1 MFGTLCG
8 KDKTEVLF
16 MKIRNIVKEQQED
29 VHIEIGAYEMIIEK
43 RYRVVSFINDL
54 LLGVLY
60 FIGSILFL
68 TDVSQAVS
76 ISFFLAGSIMMI
88 IRAGLNILKDLHVK
102 KITGTKRE

>member
-1 MFGTLCG
+1 
-8 KDKTEVLF
+8 
-16 MKIRNIVKEQQED
+16 MKIRNIVREQQED
-29 VHIEIGAYEMIIEK
+29 VHIEIGDYEMIIEK
-43 RYRVVSFINDL
+43 RYRLVSFINDL

>member
-1 MFGTLCG
+1 
-8 KDKTEVLF
+8 
-16 MKIRNIVKEQQED
+16 
-29 VHIEIGAYEMIIEK
+29 MIIEK

-88 IRAGLNILKDLHVK
+88 IRAGLNILKDLHIN
-102 KITGTKRE
+102 KITGPKKE

>member
-1 MFGTLCG
+1 
-8 KDKTEVLF
+8 

-68 TDVSQAVS
+68 TDISQAVS

-102 KITGTKRE
+102 KIIGTKRE

>member
-1 MFGTLCG
+1 
-8 KDKTEVLF
+8 

>member
-1 MFGTLCG
+1 
-8 KDKTEVLF
+8 
-16 MKIRNIVKEQQED
+16 MKIRNIVSEQQED
-29 VHIEIGAYEMIIEK
+29 VHIEIGDYEMIIEK

-68 TDVSQAVS
+68 TNVSQAVS

-88 IRAGLNILKDLHVK
+88 IRAGLNILKDLHVN

>member
-1 MFGTLCG
+1 
-8 KDKTEVLF
+8 
-16 MKIRNIVKEQQED
+16 MKIRNIVREQQED
-29 VHIEIGAYEMIIEK
+29 VHIEIGDYEMIIEK

-68 TDVSQAVS
+68 TDASQAVS

-88 IRAGLNILKDLHVK
+88 IRAGLNILKDLHIN
-102 KITGTKRE
+102 KITGTKKK

>member
-1 MFGTLCG
+1 
-8 KDKTEVLF
+8 

-29 VHIEIGAYEMIIEK
+29 VHIEISAYEMIIEK

>member
-1 MFGTLCG
+1 
-8 KDKTEVLF
+8 

-68 TDVSQAVS
+68 TDISQAVS

>member
-1 MFGTLCG
+1 
-8 KDKTEVLF
+8 
-16 MKIRNIVKEQQED
+16 MKIRNIVREQQED
-29 VHIEIGAYEMIIEK
+29 VHIEIGDYEMIIEK

>member
-1 MFGTLCG
+1 MFDTLCG

>member
-1 MFGTLCG
+1 
-8 KDKTEVLF
+8 
-16 MKIRNIVKEQQED
+16 MKIRNIVREQQEN
-29 VHIEIGAYEMIIEK
+29 VHIEIGDYEMIIEK
-43 RYRVVSFINDL
+43 RYRVVSLINDL

-88 IRAGLNILKDLHVK
+88 IRAGLNILKDLHVN
-102 KITGTKRE
+102 KITGTKRQ

>member
-1 MFGTLCG
+1 
-8 KDKTEVLF
+8 
-16 MKIRNIVKEQQED
+16 MKIRNIVREQQED
-29 VHIEIGAYEMIIEK
+29 VHIEIGDYEMIIEK

-68 TDVSQAVS
+68 TNVSQAVS

-88 IRAGLNILKDLHVK
+88 IRAGLNILKDLHVN

>member
-1 MFGTLCG
+1 
-8 KDKTEVLF
+8 

-76 ISFFLAGSIMMI
+76 ISFFIAGSIMMI

>member
-1 MFGTLCG
+1 
-8 KDKTEVLF
+8 
-16 MKIRNIVKEQQED
+16 MKIRNIVREQQEN
-29 VHIEIGAYEMIIEK
+29 VHIEIGDYEMIIEK
-43 RYRVVSFINDL
+43 RYRIVSLINDL

-88 IRAGLNILKDLHVK
+88 IRAGLNILKDLHVN
-102 KITGTKRE
+102 KITGTKRQ